1 MDPVFA
7 GPLSYLANR
16 SAFSWFA
23 FLHHSWASYLL
34 ACFPVLQLG
43 QLYVGLL
50 SCTTAG
56 TAVCW
61 SGFLYHGWDS
71 CMLVCFPAS
80 QLGQLYFGSLGFP
93 VPRLGQLSVGLLSCT
108 TAGTAVCWSAFL
120 YHGWD
125 SCTLACFPAPQ
136 IGQLYV
142 SPFFLYH
149 RSAACWS
156 AFCITARSAVCFSAC
171 LSHR

>member
-61 SGFLYHGWDS
+61 SAFLYHGWDS
-71 CMLVCFPAS
+71 CMLVWFPVPRV
-80 QLGQLYFGSLGFP
+80 GQLYVGLLSCITARTAVFWFPWLSCTTAWTAVCWPAFLYHSWDSCMLVCFP
-93 VPRLGQLSVGLLSCT
+93 VPRLGQLYAGLLSCT
-108 TAGTAVCWSAFL
+108 T
-120 YHGWD
+120 D
-125 SCTLACFPAPQ
+125 
-136 IGQLYV
+136 
-142 SPFFLYH
+142 
-149 RSAACWS
+149 
-156 AFCITARSAVCFSAC
+156 RSAVC
-171 LSHR
+171 